1 MGHYCWV
8 CGRTRANER
17 FSGKGHARHI
27 CKECQQLPRED
38 RDRVQALRD
47 IDAYTDQRNISAKNK
62 SRLKTLCRSSSEEV
76 RQKAQLVLEV
86 ARAAPH
92 KRKRRAVLARQSPEL
107 LNRLIEQGLILGYLT
122 GPEAELTVEDDG
134 TQETGEDAMF

>member
-27 CKECQQLPRED
+27 CKECQRLPRED
-38 RDRVQALRD
+38 RDRVRALLD
-47 IDAYTDQRNISAKNK
+47 IDSFMDQRNISAKNVA
-62 SRLKTLCRSSSEEV
+62 RLRTLCNSSSEEV
-76 RQKAQLVLEV
+76 REKAQLVLEV
-86 ARAAPH
+86 ALAAPH

-107 LNRLIEQGLILGYLT
+107 LNRLIEQGLIMGYLT
-122 GPEAELTVEDDG
+122 GPEARASGGATP
-134 TQETGEDAMF
+134 